1 MKGIL
6 IDPRSK
12 RIEEI
17 ELKNDKNISTI
28 IECDH
33 IDGVKVTERLM
44 MYLDDVGALPPN
56 MGGPKDQCFF
66 CFNREGYLRTEF
78 GGPALVL
85 GCDRAGY
92 SRSVKDDD
100 LKFIEEMVEWLDIH
114 PVDIGRSEGWIMHP
128 VFGRMQQLVQKVIFA
143 KGKAP
148 KEKA

>member
-28 IECDH
+28 IECSFIEGVRVNDH
-33 IDGVKVTERLM
+33 LM

-66 CFNREGYLRTEF
+66 CFIREGYQKSEF

-85 GCDRAGY
+85 GYGRDGRSYSVRAG
-92 SRSVKDDD
+92 D
-100 LKFIEEMVEWLDIH
+100 LKFITEMTVWLDIH
-114 PVDIGRSEGWIMHP
+114 PVDIGRSEGWVNHP